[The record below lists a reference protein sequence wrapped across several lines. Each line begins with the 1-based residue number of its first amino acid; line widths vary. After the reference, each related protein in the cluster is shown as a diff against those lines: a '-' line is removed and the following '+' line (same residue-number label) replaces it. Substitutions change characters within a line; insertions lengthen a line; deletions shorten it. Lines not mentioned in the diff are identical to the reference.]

1 MNFQWG
7 VVFYMKKDKFEC
19 ETFKI
24 YIATVKNLIISSYRK
39 NANDCKVFIPRWL
52 SLIILV
58 EAEQNYFEML
68 VICIFIQ
75 AAIKGSFEVSSM

>member
-1 MNFQWG
+1 
-7 VVFYMKKDKFEC
+7 MKKDKFEC

-52 SLIILV
+52 
-58 EAEQNYFEML
+58 
-68 VICIFIQ
+68 
-75 AAIKGSFEVSSM
+75 